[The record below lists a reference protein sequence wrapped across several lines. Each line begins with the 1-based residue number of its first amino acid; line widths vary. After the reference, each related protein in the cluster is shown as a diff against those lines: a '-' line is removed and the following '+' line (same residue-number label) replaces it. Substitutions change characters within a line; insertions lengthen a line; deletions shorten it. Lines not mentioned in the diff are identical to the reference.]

1 LKVSEQIIQVLDALC
16 DKLGIAID
24 WTAQNVIPYVEELCA
39 RYIRYEIVTSIVWI
53 AFAFILFGL
62 TIYLYIQISKHK
74 EWGIEQYSY
83 GGDNIGRV
91 LIYVGMFVLSAIIG
105 IIIMTQVFDI
115 VTCLTLPEKTIIYE
129 LKYLLNS

>member
-83 GGDNIGRV
+83 GVDNIGRV